1 MRPIKNFE
9 KYFMAH
15 QYASKIFHGPY
26 KNPRPP
32 PLFPASPLTYLM
44 NGPLAPSV
52 ILHVILLKKV
62 SYAVS
67 YITLV
72 LNLLRKD

>member
-9 KYFMAH
+9 KYFMAPTKTL
-15 QYASKIFHGPY
+15 A
-26 KNPRPP
+26 PP
-32 PLFPASPLTYLM
+32 PFPASPLTYLM

-72 LNLLRKD
+72 LNLLQKD